1 MKRKITQL
9 TILMSLI
16 CSQSMAQNWLGNTF
30 SNYAG
35 SNGVYLNPSSIAE
48 SKYAYHLNL
57 WGHGANI
64 YNNYLNYE
72 APFGIRDWAQG
83 DNSTYTNSNG
93 NIAFNQAWLSEMDK
107 AGTKQISLT
116 RDIRLPGFMF
126 PVGPNANM
134 SINLRQRS
142 GVQAFG
148 ISSPFARVLR
158 HGIDTN
164 NTKLFG
170 GADGLNTN
178 QLYSTGNF
186 SSNVENY
193 QELGIT
199 YAGNWSKTEK
209 HTFNVGTTFKLIRG
223 LGGAY
228 FNSTGGQFSIN
239 SSDSITLVGGDYD
252 YGHTP
257 YTNIRQPLEND
268 YQLLYPSAGTGLGFD
283 FGLTYMYNPN
293 KSKYFKQVGCNEN
306 EERDNYLIKVAAAV
320 NDIGF
325 INYKDAQNFS
335 KTMTT
340 NGLRINHGLVASFN
354 NTAVDGFDTFNA
366 STVNKLGFTQST
378 GFVSQLPTALNMSLD
393 IRATKRFFVGVNWNQ
408 DLKKNTATGMRA
420 TSYLAVLP
428 RFEYRGFEL
437 STPIVWGQNY
447 QDLNM
452 GLYARLGPFFLG
464 SENINGLLNKVS
476 TSSYSGA
483 DIYGGIAMGIGHC
496 PLWVEEEY
504 DEEIVMTDTT
514 IHELDT
520 IREERVNTLLENDT
534 IRIKEIIRPD
544 TIIQRVIET
553 RVDTVVV
560 EKLVTKEAVN
570 EEVARRER
578 TVAMRERNV
587 AERERLVS
595 IRERRTNCVQCEK
608 DKAALK
614 AKVTQLDKIIVIRE
628 ARIKELER
636 EIAVLKST
644 VKRSDTIRIS
654 DCGPKIYKDNE
665 GVLLDK
671 CQYLT
676 YTNKNLLNKVN
687 KLEADVVRLKADL
700 TKCQVEK
707 DKCCKKSE
715 LDEAE
720 RKRIEEARIKAE
732 KLRQVEIEAARKK
745 AEADAARKKVDKA
758 SQEAARKRAEEQR
771 RAAEAAKKAADE
783 KRKLD
788 LEKAN
793 AEAKKR
799 AENERI
805 RKELELKRQE
815 EAKKAAE
822 AAARK
827 RAEQEAIR
835 KAQEKA
841 RQEAAKK
848 QAEAS
853 RKAAEEAARQAA
865 AKKAAADAAKKAADK
880 AKKEAAQKAAE
891 EKRKKE
897 EEERKKEELK

>member
-9 TILMSLI
+9 TILLSLI
-16 CSQSMAQNWLGNTF
+16 GSQAMAQNWLGNTF
-30 SNYAG
+30 SNYSG

-72 APFGIRDWAQG
+72 APFGIRDWVQS
-83 DNSTYTNSNG
+83 DNATYKNANG
-93 NIAFNQAWLSEMDK
+93 NIAFNQAWLSEIDHN
-107 AGTKQISLT
+107 GTKQLSLT
-116 RDIRLPGFMF
+116 RDIRFPGFMF

-142 GVQAFG
+142 GIQAFG
-148 ISSPFARVLR
+148 VSSPFARVLR

-164 NTKLFG
+164 NTKVFG
-170 GADGLNTN
+170 GANGLNTN

-209 HTFNVGTTFKLIRG
+209 HTFNVGTTFKLVRG
-223 LGGAY
+223 LGGGY
-228 FNSTGGQFSIN
+228 FNSSGGQFSIN

-257 YTNIRQPLEND
+257 YTNIRQPLEKD

-293 KSKYFKQVGCNEN
+293 KSKYLKQIGCNEN
-306 EERDNYLIKVAAAV
+306 EERDNYLIKIAAAV

-325 INYKDAQNFS
+325 INYKDAKNFS
-335 KTMTT
+335 KSMTT
-340 NGLRINHGLVASFN
+340 NGLRINHGLVGSFN

-366 STVNKLGFTQST
+366 NTVNKLGFTESS
-378 GFVSQLPTALNMSLD
+378 GFVSQLPTALNVSLD
-393 IRATKRFFVGVNWNQ
+393 IRATKRFFLGVNWNQ
-408 DLKKNTATGMRA
+408 DLKKNSATGMRS
-420 TSYLAVLP
+420 TSYLALLP
-428 RFEYRGFEL
+428 RFEFRGFEL

-447 QDLNM
+447 QELNL
-452 GLYARLGPFFLG
+452 GLYTRFGPFFLG

-476 TSSYSGA
+476 TSSYNGA
-483 DIYGGIAMGIGHC
+483 DIYAGVAMGIGHC

-504 DEEIVMTDTT
+504 DEDIVMTDTT

-520 IREERVNTLLENDT
+520 IREDRVDT
-534 IRIKEIIRPD
+534 IVIEKDSLRIDKD
-544 TIIQRVIET
+544 TIIQKAIET
-553 RVDTVVV
+553 RVDTVVI
-560 EKLVTKEAVN
+560 EKLVTKEVVS
-570 EEVARRER
+570 EELARRER
-578 TVAMRERNV
+578 TIIMRERNV

-595 IRERRTNCVQCEK
+595 IREQRTNCAQCEK

-614 AKVTQLDKIIVIRE
+614 AKVVQLDRIILIRE
-628 ARIKELER
+628 TRIKELEK
-636 EIAVLKST
+636 EIAVLKSSVRRT
-644 VKRSDTIRIS
+644 DTIKIS

-665 GVLLDK
+665 GIMLDK

-676 YTNKNLLNKVN
+676 YTNKNLQNKVTQ
-687 KLEADVVRLKADL
+687 LEADVVRLKADL
-700 TKCQVEK
+700 SKCKIEK

-715 LDEAE
+715 LDDAE
-720 RKRIEEARIKAE
+720 RKRIEAARVKAE
-732 KLRQVEIEAARKK
+732 QERKSAIEAARKK
-745 AEADAARKKVDKA
+745 AEADAARKKAQKSNQDEAQKRAEAQRKA
-758 SQEAARKRAEEQR
+758 AEAARKAAEE
-771 RAAEAAKKAADE
+771 KK
-783 KRKLD
+783 R
-788 LEKAN
+788 LEQQQKD

-805 RKELELKRQE
+805 RKELERKRLE
-815 EAKKAAE
+815 EAKKQAE
-822 AAARK
+822 DAARK
-827 RAEQEAIR
+827 RAEQERIR
-835 KAQEKA
+835 KEQEK
-841 RQEAAKK
+841 
-848 QAEAS
+848 
-853 RKAAEEAARQAA
+853 ARQAA
-865 AKKAAADAAKKAADK
+865 AKKAAEAAKKK
-880 AKKEAAQKAAE
+880 AEEKEKKEAAQKAAE

>member
-283 FGLTYMYNPN
+283 FGLTYMYNP
-293 KSKYFKQVGCNEN
+293 Q
-306 EERDNYLIKVAAAV
+306 
-320 NDIGF
+320 
-325 INYKDAQNFS
+325 
-335 KTMTT
+335 
-340 NGLRINHGLVASFN
+340 
-354 NTAVDGFDTFNA
+354 
-366 STVNKLGFTQST
+366 
-378 GFVSQLPTALNMSLD
+378 
-393 IRATKRFFVGVNWNQ
+393 
-408 DLKKNTATGMRA
+408 
-420 TSYLAVLP
+420 
-428 RFEYRGFEL
+428 
-437 STPIVWGQNY
+437 
-447 QDLNM
+447 
-452 GLYARLGPFFLG
+452 
-464 SENINGLLNKVS
+464 
-476 TSSYSGA
+476 
-483 DIYGGIAMGIGHC
+483 
-496 PLWVEEEY
+496 
-504 DEEIVMTDTT
+504 
-514 IHELDT
+514 
-520 IREERVNTLLENDT
+520 
-534 IRIKEIIRPD
+534 
-544 TIIQRVIET
+544 
-553 RVDTVVV
+553 
-560 EKLVTKEAVN
+560 
-570 EEVARRER
+570 
-578 TVAMRERNV
+578 
-587 AERERLVS
+587 
-595 IRERRTNCVQCEK
+595 
-608 DKAALK
+608 
-614 AKVTQLDKIIVIRE
+614 
-628 ARIKELER
+628 
-636 EIAVLKST
+636 
-644 VKRSDTIRIS
+644 
-654 DCGPKIYKDNE
+654 
-665 GVLLDK
+665 
-671 CQYLT
+671 
-676 YTNKNLLNKVN
+676 
-687 KLEADVVRLKADL
+687 
-700 TKCQVEK
+700 
-707 DKCCKKSE
+707 
-715 LDEAE
+715 
-720 RKRIEEARIKAE
+720 
-732 KLRQVEIEAARKK
+732 
-745 AEADAARKKVDKA
+745 
-758 SQEAARKRAEEQR
+758 
-771 RAAEAAKKAADE
+771 
-783 KRKLD
+783 
-788 LEKAN
+788 
-793 AEAKKR
+793 
-799 AENERI
+799 
-805 RKELELKRQE
+805 
-815 EAKKAAE
+815 
-822 AAARK
+822 
-827 RAEQEAIR
+827 
-835 KAQEKA
+835 
-841 RQEAAKK
+841 
-848 QAEAS
+848 
-853 RKAAEEAARQAA
+853 
-865 AKKAAADAAKKAADK
+865 
-880 AKKEAAQKAAE
+880 
-891 EKRKKE
+891 
-897 EEERKKEELK
+897 